1 MSHFQQTRISLYI
14 LIVAC
19 AILFAQPVF
28 AEESVYDS
36 YQQSTVSEEQ
46 VPSDTLEVETN
57 LEEDLFLDSGETS
70 KTAFFLVLKIIFYLI
85 IILFLIYGLIK
96 FLASR
101 QRKLSPHQL
110 FQTLGGTS
118 LGHNKSLQIVK
129 VGNTYYLLGV
139 AEQISL
145 IKEITSPEEI
155 ALIEREIAEEES
167 IITKGFGQLFHSKR
181 STAQDKN
188 PNSFQNLFEESLK
201 EQKSKRKALE
211 KNLSTIKDDNEEGT
225 SR

>member
-1 MSHFQQTRISLYI
+1 MQEKQVKQFLSCFKNHFLLDYY
-14 LIVAC
+14 
-19 AILFAQPVF
+19 PV
-28 AEESVYDS
+28 
-36 YQQSTVSEEQ
+36 
-46 VPSDTLEVETN
+46 
-57 LEEDLFLDSGETS
+57 
-70 KTAFFLVLKIIFYLI
+70 
-85 IILFLIYGLIK
+85 LIYGLIK

-101 QRKLSPHQL
+101 QRKLGHHQL

-167 IITKGFGQLFHSKR
+167 IITKGFGQLIHSKR
-181 STAQDKN
+181 SNAQDKN

-201 EQKSKRKALE
+201 QQKSKRKALE